1 MTVRSHHG
9 DDYKQCQYQVKRIH
23 ASLVVVS
30 PVSEILFLFCTAVV
44 AVVVVAVVVI
54 AVVVFVSLIKLPL
67 RVFNVRGVPFAT
79 PQLFFA
85 K

>member
-1 MTVRSHHG
+1 
-9 DDYKQCQYQVKRIH
+9 
-23 ASLVVVS
+23 
-30 PVSEILFLFCTAVV
+30 VSEILFLFCTAVV